1 MGNDVIKSLE
11 IKWVI
16 ALEQAERRKKA
27 IELLKNYKNNKV
39 AIEMLKL
46 DRQAIDSM
54 IINRNMALSYDQPNG
69 GQTNAINST
78 VENDVISIEQK
89 RNEFDQQ
96 IALLQNQVDKVD
108 KVLDNV
114 PYVYKRLL
122 ELKYIERLCWSEI
135 ARLLSYDV
143 SYVKKELKDKAID
156 AFCGYIFPEVH
167 MVNLF
172 EKPTL
177 YPHIPHT
184 FKKNMW

>member
-1 MGNDVIKSLE
+1 MI

-16 ALEQAERRKKA
+16 TLEQAERRKRA
-27 IELLKNYKNNKV
+27 IESLKNYKNNQV

-46 DRQAIDSM
+46 DRQAIDSI
-54 IINRNMALSYDQPNG
+54 IINRNIALSYDQPNG

-78 VENDVISIEQK
+78 VENDVISMEQK
-89 RNEFDQQ
+89 RNELDWQ
-96 IALLQNQVDKVD
+96 IAALQNQVDKVD
-108 KVLDNV
+108 KALDNV
-114 PYVYKRLL
+114 HYIHKRLL
-122 ELKYIERLCWSEI
+122 KLKYIERLCWAEI
-135 ARLLSYDV
+135 ARCLNYDV

>member
-1 MGNDVIKSLE
+1 MI

-27 IELLKNYKNNKV
+27 IEWLKNYKNNKV
-39 AIEMLKL
+39 AIEILKI
-46 DRQAIDSM
+46 DRQTIDSM

-78 VENDVISIEQK
+78 VENDVISMEQK
-89 RNEFDQQ
+89 RNELDWQ
-96 IALLQNQVDKVD
+96 IAALQNQVDKVD
-108 KVLDNV
+108 KALDNV
-114 PYVYKRLL
+114 HYVYKRLL
-122 ELKYIERLCWSEI
+122 ELKYIERLCWGEI

-143 SYVKKELKDKAID
+143 SYVKKELKYKAMD

-177 YPHIPHT
+177 YPHIYHT
-184 FKKNMW
+184 FKKNTW